1 MSFRGHTAAQ
11 RPPGDALGIVND
23 GEVIDDVDGVELA
36 LLLAQVAA
44 DAAHVALAAGI
55 GAALVV
61 RAGDD
66 DVGVV
71 GHGDDDLARAHGG
84 ALQAAGA
91 LLGIDLRHAVHD
103 VDGVKA
109 ARRDARAEAEA
120 AARAGRGAVA
130 ADEHGRAAVVDA
142 VVAGLGGVV
151 AAARTMATTRS
162 SLRP

>member
-1 MSFRGHTAAQ
+1 MFPSQAAAPLS
-11 RPPGDALGIVND
+11 RHGGDGVHILPEVRIGDELPRAHGRAAAAGDALGIVND

-36 LLLAQVAA
+36 LLFAQVAA

-66 DVGVV
+66 DIGVV

-103 VDGVKA
+103 VAGVKA
-109 ARRDARAEAEA
+109 AARDARAEAEA
-120 AARAGRGAVA
+120 A
-130 ADEHGRAAVVDA
+130 
-142 VVAGLGGVV
+142 
-151 AAARTMATTRS
+151 
-162 SLRP
+162 